1 MELSKDQNNA
11 KNEIIKFLN
20 DKSQKL
26 FILKGSA
33 GTGKTT
39 LITNILGEE
48 RYKDKKIS
56 LCATTHKAVS
66 VLKEM
71 KVNSKE
77 LDFITIHK
85 LLKIKRKINKYGDKL
100 FDTNITKTRYNSDKK
115 NSSIYCYDII
125 IVDECS
131 MIDKKLLD
139 TIFNLQDKIKG
150 KIIFIGDIC
159 QLPPV
164 NEKNSAIFSYNLQG
178 YELKDIMRYKGTI
191 VNLCDDIRKL
201 IFDKSYKLKLNSYKS
216 NNIIFY
222 KNTND
227 FVSNFVKKY
236 KKADKDYPIC
246 ICYTN
251 KRCNY
256 INNGIRKLLFDD
268 IDNNKFL
275 KDELIIFNNFYKTEK
290 NSYYTSKKAKIK
302 DIEVK
307 DYNFINF
314 KTDIMKMLDTKI
326 EKYNEFLDM
335 DEFEKNSI
343 IIIKIELLE
352 KMELFFNKIEKTDL
366 RIYNIKL
373 YNNDIILSIYDKDIE
388 KYEKLIEMSK
398 NRLRKIFTWLQNI
411 IKILENSK
419 NIYVRFINNLWE
431 IFYNRLI
438 DTFCEIDYGYCI
450 TTHKSQASTFNNIY
464 VDMNN
469 IIKCNS
475 NIDESYRCLYT
486 AITRTS
492 KKLNILL

>member
-1 MELSKDQNNA
+1 MELSNDQKKA
-11 KNEIIKFLN
+11 KNKIIEFLN
-20 DKSQKL
+20 DKMKKL
-26 FILKGSA
+26 FLLKGSA

-39 LITNILGEE
+39 LITNILGMEI
-48 RYKDKKIS
+48 YKDKNIA

-71 KVNSKE
+71 KVDNRE
-77 LDFITIHK
+77 LKFITIHK
-85 LLKIKRKINKYGDKL
+85 LLKIKRKINKYGDTL
-100 FDTNITKTRYNSDKK
+100 FDTNIINSGNNGK
-115 NSSIYCYDII
+115 NNESIYCYDII
-125 IVDECS
+125 IIDECS

-139 TIFNLQDKIKG
+139 TIFNLQDKIRG

-164 NEKNSAIFSYNLQG
+164 NENNSSIFYYNLHG
-178 YELKDIMRYKGTI
+178 YELNEIMRYKGKI
-191 VNLCDDIRKL
+191 INLCDDIRKL
-201 IFDKSYKLKLNSYKS
+201 IFDKSYKLKLNSYNSK
-216 NNIIFY
+216 NIIFY
-222 KNTND
+222 KNTNN
-227 FVSNFVKKY
+227 FISNFVKKY

-256 INNGIRKLLFDD
+256 INNSIRKLLFND

-290 NSYYTSKKAKIK
+290 NSYYTSRKEKIK
-302 DIEVK
+302 SVGVK

-314 KTDIMKMLDTKI
+314 KTDIIKILDTKI

-335 DEFEKNSI
+335 GEYERNSI
-343 IIIKIELLE
+343 IIIKMKLLE
-352 KMELFFNKIEKTDL
+352 KMELFFNKIENIDI
-366 RIYNIKL
+366 RVYNIKL
-373 YNNDIILSIYDKDIE
+373 YNNDIILCIYDKDIE

>member
-1 MELSKDQNNA
+1 MELSNDQKKA
-11 KNEIIKFLN
+11 KSEIIDFLN
-20 DKSQKL
+20 DKTKKL
-26 FILKGSA
+26 FLLKGSA

-39 LITNILGEE
+39 LITNILSLEK
-48 RYKDKKIS
+48 YKNKNIALS
-56 LCATTHKAVS
+56 ATTHKAVS

-71 KVNSKE
+71 KVDNVE
-77 LDFITIHK
+77 LTCITIHK
-85 LLKIKRKINKYGDKL
+85 LLKIKRKINKYGDTL
-100 FDTNITKTRYNSDKK
+100 FDTNIINSSYNGK
-115 NSSIYCYDII
+115 NNGSIYCYDII

-139 TIFNLQDKIKG
+139 TIFNLQDKIRG

-164 NEKNSAIFSYNLQG
+164 NEKNSSIFSYNLQG
-178 YELKDIMRYKGTI
+178 YELKEIMRYKGKI
-191 VNLCDDIRKL
+191 IHLCDDIRKL
-201 IFDKSYKLKLNSYKS
+201 IFDKSYKLKLNSYNSK
-216 NNIIFY
+216 NIIFY
-222 KNTND
+222 KNTN
-227 FVSNFVKKY
+227 NFIDNFAKKY

-256 INNGIRKLLFDD
+256 INNGIRKILFNN

-290 NSYYTSKKAKIK
+290 NSYYTSYKEKIK
-302 DIEVK
+302 SIEVK

-314 KTDIMKMLDTKI
+314 KTDIMKILDTKI

-335 DEFEKNSI
+335 SEFERNSI
-343 IIIKIELLE
+343 IIIKMKLLE
-352 KMELFFNKIEKTDL
+352 KMELFFNKIENIDI
-366 RIYNIKL
+366 RVYNIKL
-373 YNNDIILSIYDKDIE
+373 YNNDIILCIYDKDIE
-388 KYEKLIEMSK
+388 KYDKLVEMSK
-398 NRLRKIFTWLQNI
+398 NRLRKIFTWLQNTV
-411 IKILENSK
+411 KRLEILK
-419 NIYVRFINNLWE
+419 NIYVSFINNLWE

-464 VDMNN
+464 IDMNN